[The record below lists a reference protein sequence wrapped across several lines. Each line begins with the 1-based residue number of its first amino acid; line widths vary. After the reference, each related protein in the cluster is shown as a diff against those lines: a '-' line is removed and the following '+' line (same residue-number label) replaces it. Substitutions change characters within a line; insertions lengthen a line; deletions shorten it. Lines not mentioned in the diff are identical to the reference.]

1 MKKSGNR
8 KWYQRLLCLWL
19 ISILL
24 LSGCGRDDNS
34 AEISTSD
41 DTETIEKDSSVEEE
55 NMISNDSGDFTL
67 ETRVTEVME
76 NPAFGDYGRLIFP
89 ADVNISNS
97 LELKDIGTI
106 LTWYN
111 NVNPEK
117 TVEIVNY
124 LKNQAE
130 AEIQNKEYPDISVDV
145 ENLSQYQTIF
155 VGYPIW
161 FDEAPAMIATFL
173 AENDFSEKTIVPFCT
188 SAGDSIDNSLHIFK
202 ELSPNAEILEGL
214 TVENETDIEPWLEK
228 LGFLS

>member
-1 MKKSGNR
+1 MRKKIIALIMICVFAFSLAACGNADE
-8 KWYQRLLCLWL
+8 KEEINDNQNSSESVETTEIKDKTGDEDTGKTIDTDIMEDSRLVVYFSNTGNTESAAQV
-19 ISILL
+19 IAEKAGADI
-24 LSGCGRDDNS
+24 
-34 AEISTSD
+34 AEIKRSK
-41 DTETIEKDSSVEEE
+41 EY
-55 NMISNDSGDFTL
+55 GDL
-67 ETRVTEVME
+67 QAE
-76 NPAFGDYGRLIFP
+76 
-89 ADVNISNS
+89 
-97 LELKDIGTI
+97 
-106 LTWYN
+106 
-111 NVNPEK
+111 
-117 TVEIVNY
+117 
-124 LKNQAE
+124 AE

-202 ELSPNAEILEGL
+202 ELSPNAEILKGL